1 MSKRQIRL
9 FLLTSL
15 LQSLAPVVSAAQ
27 SVMDPPFGRPDA
39 IVDLRTSEGVGLVRG
54 QWRYSEAKVAEIVF
68 RGPGPDRRPSGP
80 PNRTYDIVPHAG
92 AKDFD
97 DSSWEAIDAPSLER
111 RRSTGRICFN
121 WYRITVT
128 VPEKV
133 GNLDPTGATVAF
145 EIVVDDYAEVWV
157 NGALPRVLGQAGGPL
172 IKGFNAPNRV
182 VLTRNARPGQQFQIA
197 VFGANGPFSDPP
209 MNFIWVRSATLDFY
223 NNPRVAQ
230 QADAGG
236 RVERLDPALDAI
248 VPRDAKIEKL
258 AGGFLFTEGPV
269 WVPAT
274 PTTEGYLLFSDPN
287 NNTIY
292 RWTQDGQLSVYM
304 TKSGYTGFDIG
315 EYGQPGSNGLTL
327 DKERRLTINQHGNRR
342 VVRQE
347 RDGSISVLADRFEGK
362 RFNSPNDL
370 VYKSDGS
377 LYFTDPFFGLPKFGD
392 DPRRELPFTGVFRF
406 KEGRVTLLTRE
417 FTGPNGIAFSPDE
430 KYLYIGNWDDH
441 AKIVKRF
448 TANPDGTISNGT
460 IFADLTSQQG
470 EDAIDGLKVD
480 QRGNVYISGP
490 RGLWVYS
497 PEGKP
502 LGLIVGPEHPHNFA
516 WGDDDGRTLYLCA
529 KTGLYRIRLN
539 IPGVR
544 PLVN

>member
-1 MSKRQIRL
+1 
-9 FLLTSL
+9 
-15 LQSLAPVVSAAQ
+15 
-27 SVMDPPFGRPDA
+27 
-39 IVDLRTSEGVGLVRG
+39 
-54 QWRYSEAKVAEIVF
+54 
-68 RGPGPDRRPSGP
+68 
-80 PNRTYDIVPHAG
+80 
-92 AKDFD
+92 
-97 DSSWEAIDAPSLER
+97 
-111 RRSTGRICFN
+111 
-121 WYRITVT
+121 
-128 VPEKV
+128 
-133 GNLDPTGATVAF
+133 
-145 EIVVDDYAEVWV
+145 
-157 NGALPRVLGQAGGPL
+157 
-172 IKGFNAPNRV
+172 
-182 VLTRNARPGQQFQIA
+182 
-197 VFGANGPFSDPP
+197 
-209 MNFIWVRSATLDFY
+209 
-223 NNPRVAQ
+223 
-230 QADAGG
+230 
-236 RVERLDPALDAI
+236 
-248 VPRDAKIEKL
+248 
-258 AGGFLFTEGPV
+258 
-269 WVPAT
+269 
-274 PTTEGYLLFSDPN
+274 
-287 NNTIY
+287 
-292 RWTQDGQLSVYM
+292 
-304 TKSGYTGFDIG
+304 
-315 EYGQPGSNGLTL
+315 
-327 DKERRLTINQHGNRR
+327 
-342 VVRQE
+342 
-347 RDGSISVLADRFEGK
+347 
-362 RFNSPNDL
+362 
-370 VYKSDGS
+370 
-377 LYFTDPFFGLPKFGD
+377 LPKFGD